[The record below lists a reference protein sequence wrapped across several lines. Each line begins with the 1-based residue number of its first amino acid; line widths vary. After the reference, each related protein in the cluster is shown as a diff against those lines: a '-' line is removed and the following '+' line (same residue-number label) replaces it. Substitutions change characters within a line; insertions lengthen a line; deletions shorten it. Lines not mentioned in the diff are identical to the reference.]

1 MLYHRG
7 LLTAASFMALAEAAK
22 HQLIIGTFS
31 TNFLYTAEY
40 DDVAQTLELI
50 KTTPTNAAS
59 SWISLSHDKKNLYGT
74 DWNAL
79 TPSFV
84 SYSVKDA
91 STIDYE
97 ARVEGSSDCTGKK
110 SIFIDASPTAPY
122 AVYGNYFYGNAKCGT
137 VMSVHDNG
145 TLHSVL
151 QGYEYDDGSAVHGV
165 SFSSDSQYL
174 YSADDGGNSLW
185 VHQINQADGS
195 LEYISRMT
203 WPIDGAGP
211 RHVVTHPAGG
221 YVYTVLEGSS
231 QVAMCMTSELNN
243 LYPMQQIFPLI
254 KDGDQ
259 ASDFWADEVALSA
272 TNKYL
277 WASNRAYDPSRK
289 GYISAMEV
297 GEDGALVKQ
306 YFLTETTNSGGY
318 ANAVTPSPFDD
329 TLVAITDNST
339 GFIEMWKMND
349 DKTGANV
356 VAHLDINDAGGCCA
370 NAVWYS

>member
-1 MLYHRG
+1 MRFLQAFS
-7 LLTAASFMALAEAAK
+7 TIASFMALTEAAK

-40 DDVAQTLELI
+40 DDEAQTLELI

-74 DWNAL
+74 DWNAE

-97 ARVEGSSDCTGKK
+97 VRVDGSSDCTGEK
-110 SIFIDASPTAPY
+110 SIYIEASPEPPY

-145 TLHSVL
+145 TLNSVI
-151 QGYEYDDGSAVHGV
+151 QSFEYADGSAVHGL
-165 SFSSDSQYL
+165 SFSADKKYL

-185 VHQINQADGS
+185 VHGINDDGT
-195 LEYISRMT
+195 LTFHDQLT
-203 WPIDGAGP
+203 WPDDGADP
-211 RHVVTHPAGG
+211 RHVVTHPNGR
-221 YVYTVLEGSS
+221 YVYTVLEASS
-231 QVAMCMTSELNN
+231 QVGQCITNDLGN
-243 LYPMQQIFPLI
+243 LYTLQQSFSLI

-272 TNKYL
+272 NNKYL
-277 WASNRAYDPSRK
+277 WASNRAHDPARK
-289 GYISAMEV
+289 GYLSAFEV
-297 GEDGALVKQ
+297 NEHGALMQQ
-306 YFLTETTNSGGY
+306 YFLAETTNSGGY
-318 ANAVTPSPFDD
+318 ANAVAPSPFDD
-329 TLVAITDNST
+329 GLVAITDNST
-339 GFIEMWKMND
+339 GFVEVWRMND
-349 DKTGANV
+349 DKAGASV
-356 VAHLDINDAGGCCA
+356 IAHLDIDDGHGCCA

>member
-1 MLYHRG
+1 MHYVRA
-7 LLTAASFMALAEAAK
+7 LLTAAGFMALAEAAK

-40 DDVAQTLELI
+40 DDTTQSLELV
-50 KTTPTNAAS
+50 KKTPTNAAS

-74 DWNAL
+74 DWNAEK
-79 TPSFV
+79 PSFV

-97 ARVEGSSDCTGKK
+97 VRLDGSSDCTGEK
-110 SIFIDASPTAPY
+110 SIFVGANPKAPY

-145 TLHSVL
+145 TLNSVI
-151 QGYEYDDGSAVHGV
+151 QGFEYGDGSAVHGL

-185 VHQINQADGS
+185 VHQINQDDGTLKYLS
-195 LEYISRMT
+195 QMT
-203 WPIDGAGP
+203 WPQDGADP
-211 RHVVTHPAGG
+211 RHVVTHPGGG

-231 QVAMCMTSELNN
+231 QVAMCMTSELGK
-243 LYPMQQIFPLI
+243 LYPMQLIFPLI
-254 KDGDQ
+254 KDGDD

-272 TNKYL
+272 NNKYL
-277 WASNRAYDPSRK
+277 WASNRAHDSSRK
-289 GYISAMEV
+289 GYISAIEV
-297 GEDGALVKQ
+297 GDDGALVQQ

-318 ANAVTPSPFDD
+318 ANAVSPSPFDD
-329 TLVAITDNST
+329 GLVAITDNST
-339 GFIEMWKMND
+339 GFIEMWKMDD
-349 DKTGANV
+349 DKAGAKV
-356 VAHLDINDAGGCCA
+356 VAHLDIDDDGGCCA